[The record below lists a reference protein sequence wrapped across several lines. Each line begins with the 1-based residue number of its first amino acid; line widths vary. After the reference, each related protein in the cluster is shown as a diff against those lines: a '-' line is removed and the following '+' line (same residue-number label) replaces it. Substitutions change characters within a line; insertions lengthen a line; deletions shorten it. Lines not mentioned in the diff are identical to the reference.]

1 MKNTRLLLTV
11 MVVTTAGIEPA
22 LSLPPQK
29 DVPEEILRS
38 EIFTEARS
46 PINGKPLTAAEY
58 IKLQSQLQS
67 PPPKTKPQVNPK
79 LQNLLFLLQLRRVIR
94 TVVPLL

>member
-1 MKNTRLLLTV
+1 MKNTRLLTTFMV
-11 MVVTTAGIEPA
+11 MAMTGIEPA

-29 DVPEEILRS
+29 DIPEEILRS

-58 IKLQSQLQS
+58 VKLQSQLQS
-67 PPPKTKPQVNPK
+67 PPPKTKPQVNRK
-79 LQNLLFLLQLRRVIR
+79 LQNLIFLLQLRRVIR
-94 TVVPLL
+94 TVVPLI